1 MAVVKVGGWD
11 NAWPPWSTWKVDALQ
26 HALLLKSPKKSIC
39 VYGAS
44 TSGST
49 LCGSPAANGRGRI
62 TLDLALIRL
71 RTTPETETELGA
83 LRAAPSWPPADVET
97 PSTPSRTG
105 SSRPSVTWG
114 PFRPQ
119 CPARAGAAGAA
130 GVLPPL
136 DCRARGPRRFSSS
149 QRACPP
155 AI

>member
-105 SSRPSVTWG
+105 SSRPHTASRCLSLSH
-114 PFRPQ
+114 PLPRPTR
-119 CPARAGAAGAA
+119 CDRDRATPERYVGT
-130 GVLPPL
+130 L
-136 DCRARGPRRFSSS
+136 
-149 QRACPP
+149 
-155 AI
+155 